1 MTAIT
6 SESKLN
12 LHEKCLQQRT
22 NNINRI
28 DQLYAIKLLTNK
40 KKLKKQSFKFVR
52 EITNK
57 VKLSKSNRI
66 LKAIPDTTS

>member
-12 LHEKCLQQRT
+12 LHEKCLQQRI

-28 DQLYAIKLLTNK
+28 DQRYAIKLLTNK
-40 KKLKKQSFKFVR
+40 KKQKKSFKFVR

-57 VKLSKSNRI
+57 VKLSKNNRI
-66 LKAIPDTTS
+66 RKAIPDTTS